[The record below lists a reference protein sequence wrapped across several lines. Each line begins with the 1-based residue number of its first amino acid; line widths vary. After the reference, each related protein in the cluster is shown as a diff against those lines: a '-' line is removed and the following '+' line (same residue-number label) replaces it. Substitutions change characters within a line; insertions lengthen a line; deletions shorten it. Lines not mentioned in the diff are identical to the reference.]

1 MEIKEIEE
9 EIEELSIAEL
19 YEEIAKHII
28 SINDE
33 SALYQLIK
41 KGERTL
47 VCQDQWLYDHWYQDN
62 DPFGSSFTLVNK
74 MRYYIAKDKGE
85 IPKNYAWDDWFDKA
99 LYEEKGT
106 DLYSIDVEEHWDGE
120 HSFYSVIINC
130 SDEALDYNLLW
141 LIQIFDEKA
150 EAEAIEI
157 EAKEEA
163 ERERI
168 RQEKKRIRDNTPI
181 KNVID
186 CTEDSFERILA
197 MTLEDLPTLKTAT
210 INVGGNRVI
219 LADNKNA
226 IVSTPFGKVSCSATV
241 EDILSAFKKR
251 V

>member
-1 MEIKEIEE
+1 MGIKEIEE
-9 EIEELSIAEL
+9 EIEKLSIAEL

-47 VCQDQWLYDHWYQDN
+47 VCQDQWLYDHCN
-62 DPFGSSFTLVNK
+62 LVNK
-74 MRYYIAKDKGE
+74 MRYYIAIDKGE
-85 IPKNYAWDDWFDKA
+85 IPKNYFLGDWFDEA

-106 DLYSIDVEEHWDGE
+106 DLYNIDVEVHCDKE
-120 HSFYSVIINC
+120 HSFYSVVIDC
-130 SDEALDYNLLW
+130 LDGDLDYELLW
-141 LIQIFDEKA
+141 LIQNYDEKA

-157 EAKEEA
+157 KAKEEA
-163 ERERI
+163 EQRRI